1 MENTQDSATFTYG
14 DVPLSLE
21 QLSKLCFGTLSD
33 AEREALVELT
43 GGELEAV
50 VGGMYGSGRRQG
62 EPRSPPRPRR

>member
-1 MENTQDSATFTYG
+1 MENTQDSATFAYG

-43 GGELEAV
+43 GGELETV
-50 VGGMYGSGRRQG
+50 VGGMFGGGRRQG
-62 EPRSPPRPRR
+62 DPRGPPPRR